1 LALSV
6 GAKFVTRESGVRLSE
21 VKLEDLGFC
30 KKVEVLK
37 NITTIVD
44 GRGDWEKIEE
54 RIDTLKSEIKQT
66 EDLHECDKIQERI
79 SRLASGVAIIKV
91 GGLTAV
97 EAIEKKHRI
106 EDALEAVK
114 SAQEEGIV
122 PGGGVALLRCACL
135 DNVEAENKEQDMG
148 IEIVKESLK
157 EPVKQM
163 AINAGL
169 SPDIILNKVLEQ
181 EGTMGFDF
189 AKERI
194 VNMIDQGVLDPTK
207 VTRTAL
213 QNAASAAS
221 TLLTSNY
228 AIIEVD

>member
-1 LALSV
+1 M
-6 GAKFVTRESGVRLSE
+6 
-21 VKLEDLGFC
+21 
-30 KKVEVLK
+30 
-37 NITTIVD
+37 
-44 GRGDWEKIEE
+44 
-54 RIDTLKSEIKQT
+54 
-66 EDLHECDKIQERI
+66 
-79 SRLASGVAIIKV
+79 
-91 GGLTAV
+91 
-97 EAIEKKHRI
+97 
-106 EDALEAVK
+106 
-114 SAQEEGIV
+114 
-122 PGGGVALLRCACL
+122 